1 MTRPGFM
8 MLLILVL
15 ALGSSAHLDA
25 QGGESQKFTN
35 LKVFPPGTS
44 PEVLTAA
51 MKNFTRALG
60 VRCPYCHVGEEGMPL
75 EKFDFASDA
84 KPQKEV
90 ARGMMR
96 LAAEINGRLAK
107 AMPAASAESGTATRV
122 TCWTCHRGATHPEQ
136 TPETAKPPGR

>member
-1 MTRPGFM
+1 MTRPVSM
-8 MLLILVL
+8 MLVITVL
-15 ALGSSAHLDA
+15 ALSSAHLDA

-44 PEVLTAA
+44 PDVLTAA

-60 VRCPYCHVGEEGMPL
+60 VRCPHCHVGEEGMPL
-75 EKFDFASDA
+75 DKFDFASDA

-107 AMPAASAESGTATRV
+107 AMPSTTAESGTATRL
-122 TCWTCHRGATHPEQ
+122 TCWTCHRGATQPEQ
-136 TPETAKPPGR
+136 TPEAVKPPGR